1 MNDNLKIFFSKA
13 ASFIGML
20 SFIPIR
26 IIFMSDVEIIGA
38 ASVLFFVC
46 AITFVLP
53 YKMLTFEYWEYEDDT
68 NYENVEKEPVQQP
81 QNHRG
86 HVA

>member
-1 MNDNLKIFFSKA
+1 MNNNLKAFFTKA
-13 ASFIGML
+13 ASFIGLL
-20 SFIPIR
+20 SIIPIQ
-26 IIFMSDVEIIGA
+26 IFFLNDVEVIGA
-38 ASVLFFVC
+38 ASVLFIVC

-68 NYENVEKEPVQQP
+68 NYENADKKPVQP

-86 HVA
+86 HAA

>member
-1 MNDNLKIFFSKA
+1 MNNNLKAFFTKA

-20 SFIPIR
+20 SIIPIQ
-26 IIFMSDVEIIGA
+26 IFFVNDVEVIGA
-38 ASVLFFVC
+38 ASVLFIVC

-53 YKMLTFEYWEYEDDT
+53 YKMLTFEYWEYEEYT
-68 NYENVEKEPVQQP
+68 NYENTDKKPVQP

-86 HVA
+86 HAA

>member
-1 MNDNLKIFFSKA
+1 MNDNLKAFCTKA

-20 SFIPIR
+20 SFIPIQ
-26 IIFMSDVEIIGA
+26 IFFVNDTEVIGA
-38 ASVLFFVC
+38 ASIFFLVC

-68 NYENVEKEPVQQP
+68 NYENLDKKPVQRP

-86 HVA
+86 HAA